1 MITKVKIIYNHYSD
15 LEIVGFD
22 DYNAS
27 RNDDGGHLC
36 DDKYKDLW

>member
-1 MITKVKIIYNHYSD
+1 MIHRIMITKASGD
-15 LEIVGFD
+15 LAIVGFD

-36 DDKYKDLW
+36 DDQYEDLG